1 MIKHTVRKAK
11 RSHTTADEC
20 KFLNKIGSY
29 SDNPMMD
36 KIGYLKAYI
45 AIAGKRSNWEAI
57 SKAEVLDHCYD
68 LINKAEAIA
77 TVAVSNNTLTIK
89 RAV

>member
-1 MIKHTVRKAK
+1 MIKHTAPKTK

-57 SKAEVLDHCYD
+57 NKAETLDHCHD
-68 LINKAEAIA
+68 LLKKAEAIA
-77 TVAVSNNTLTIK
+77 TVAVSK
-89 RAV
+89 GAK

>member
-1 MIKHTVRKAK
+1 
-11 RSHTTADEC
+11 
-20 KFLNKIGSY
+20 
-29 SDNPMMD
+29 MD

-45 AIAGKRSNWEAI
+45 AIAGKRSDWEAI

-89 RAV
+89 RSA